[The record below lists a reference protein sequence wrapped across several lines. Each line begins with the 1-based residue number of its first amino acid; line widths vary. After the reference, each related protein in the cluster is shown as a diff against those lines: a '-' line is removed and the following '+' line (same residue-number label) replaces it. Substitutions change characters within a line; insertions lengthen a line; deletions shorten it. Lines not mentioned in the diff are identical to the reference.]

1 MRAGCQWNK
10 SCDLNLFHFY
20 LTYKHTSSFS
30 VPTHT
35 HRHTHTAALTLNCTQ
50 VLRSAAKFAP
60 GHRVER
66 PASGTVQGPKQ
77 LQTRKPSRNPPGCS
91 FCEKLT
97 ETWAAVD
104 GLIRL
109 AGLCLDSLC
118 EQWRLRSSSR
128 FFPRSQ
134 RRAKGGMGECRHR
147 PPRSASTT
155 LTPPSSSNSFCNHT

>member
-1 MRAGCQWNK
+1 MRADCQWNK

-30 VPTHT
+30 VPT